1 MEIVLAEPKECTG
14 CSACMSIC
22 PQNAIRMVSDSEGF
36 LIPVINPDLCT
47 QCGLCVKTCP
57 VINPLPPPSV
67 PVAFFAAMHVN
78 EEVRM
83 KSSSGGVFSALAET
97 ILAEGGVVAGAA
109 FDETF
114 RLRHIFVSNV
124 DQLDQLR
131 GSKYVQS
138 DLEQTFREVRDVL
151 RVGRRIL
158 FTGTPCQIA
167 GLKRFLGTANP
178 LLVCAD
184 LICHGVPSPLTWQKF
199 LGTISDIHPR
209 RVFFRDKSKGWHKLC
224 LRIEASIDSL
234 SVVDSFD
241 ENAYFGAFLA
251 NLGLRYSCYACK
263 FKQGGGHSDL
273 TIGDFWGVE
282 HIAPELDDDKGIS
295 VVVAHSDGG
304 LHLLKRSA
312 VKLFPVD
319 QNQALRYNPLYFS
332 SVHRPF
338 QLWRWWFF
346 ERVRKGEFSKV
357 ARILSAVVRLKGLYH
372 RGKGKLKL
380 ILRKYTGLGHS

>member
-1 MEIVLAEPKECTG
+1 MA
-14 CSACMSIC
+14 
-22 PQNAIRMVSDSEGF
+22 SDAEGF
-36 LIPVINPDLCT
+36 LIPVIDPAQCT
-47 QCGLCVKTCP
+47 QCGLCAKTCP
-57 VINPLPPPSV
+57 VINPLPPPSL
-67 PVAFFAAMHVN
+67 PVAVCASMHTN
-78 EEVRM
+78 EAVRM
-83 KSSSGGVFSALAET
+83 KSSSGGVFSAIAET
-97 ILAEGGVVAGAA
+97 VLGEGGIVVGAA
-109 FDETF
+109 FDDQLCVCHIAIET
-114 RLRHIFVSNV
+114 L

-138 DLEQTFREVRDVL
+138 DLEQTFKEVRNYL
-151 RVGRRIL
+151 QVGRRVL
-158 FTGTPCQIA
+158 FTGTPCQTA
-167 GLKRFLGTANP
+167 GLKCFLGTANP

-295 VVVAHSDGG
+295 VVVAHTDGG

-346 ERVRKGEFSKV
+346 ERVRKGEFASIF
-357 ARILSAVVRLKGLYH
+357 RILKALQRWKRLYH

>member
-167 GLKRFLGTANP
+167 GLKRFLGPPNSM
-178 LLVCAD
+178 
-184 LICHGVPSPLTWQKF
+184 LICIELICYGVPSPQTWHRY
-199 LGTISDIHPR
+199 LENLSVTPR
-209 RVFFRDKSKGWHKLC
+209 KVLFRDKRNGWHKAN
-224 LRIEASIDSL
+224 ITIDSTRAGKSL
-234 SVVDSFD
+234 SEPLSG
-241 ENAYFGAFLA
+241 NLYARAYFSNF
-251 NLGLRYSCYACK
+251 GLRHSCYACK
-263 FKQGGGHSDL
+263 FKKGMAQSDL